1 MPDGTHTIIIEVL
14 LTLLGFI
21 VGVFTTYL
29 SMNARFVLLAQ
40 CNDHRKSCYA
50 LGKAEDTASNDRA
63 KMMEERIR
71 GLEEAIERLWKCSQN
86 NNSAIVAIAVK
97 LGVTLPG
104 DRN

>member
-40 CNDHRKSCYA
+40 CNDHRNSCRA
-50 LGKAEDTASNDRA
+50 LGKAEDNASSDRA
-63 KMMEERIR
+63 KRMDERIN

-86 NNSAIVAIAVK
+86 NNAAIVAIAVK
-97 LGVTLPG
+97 LGVALPG
-104 DRN
+104 GQH